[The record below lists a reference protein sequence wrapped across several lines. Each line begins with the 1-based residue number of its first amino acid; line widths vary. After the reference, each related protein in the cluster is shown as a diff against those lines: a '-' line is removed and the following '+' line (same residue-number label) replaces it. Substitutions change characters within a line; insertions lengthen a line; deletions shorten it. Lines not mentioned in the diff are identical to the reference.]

1 MFEITGGILIA
12 VAIMV
17 FLPYILSGLAVVIG
31 TAVAAILPGAA
42 TFFIAI
48 KLGVEPGSAIVL
60 AILMGGVAGLIVGT
74 LMIKESFE

>member
-1 MFEITGGILIA
+1 MFEIAGGILIA

-17 FLPYILSGLAVVIG
+17 FLPYILSALAVIIG
-31 TAVAAILPGAA
+31 TAVAAILPGAT

-48 KLGVEPGSAIVL
+48 KLAVEPGSAIVL
-60 AILMGGVAGLIVGT
+60 AILMGGVTGLIAGA